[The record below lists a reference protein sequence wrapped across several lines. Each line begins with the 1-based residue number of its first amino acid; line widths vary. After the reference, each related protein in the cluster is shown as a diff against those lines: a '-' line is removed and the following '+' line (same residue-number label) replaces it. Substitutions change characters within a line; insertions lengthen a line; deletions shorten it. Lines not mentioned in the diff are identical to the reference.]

1 MSTFD
6 QHRWIP
12 PQTGAQVPGEA
23 AGGETA
29 GAMVGRREKEQNAT
43 ARRTAPG
50 QQSTATGW
58 VMHRDPWAMGGLAMV
73 VVLALVA
80 GLLFFMTRAPEAPT
94 GVRAADSTATSV
106 LVGWNPSTG
115 GRSVDKYLILRDG
128 TQVGSVSG
136 SSSTYL
142 DKGLSPG
149 GEHRY
154 GVVASSGSRRSD
166 PSVALVTSTIAPSPV
181 RLTAGSSTIT
191 TLAFRW
197 SPPPD
202 SPKPDQYVILR
213 DGDEIGAVPGTAT
226 SYRDSGLVPVTTFR
240 YQVAAEWADA
250 QSEPTT
256 ELVMKTGTPT
266 LASARLAGSWPVDVK
281 AVRAPGGG
289 SVKAGTTW
297 TTTWQFAPKCKTGP
311 CAVVVAGDPMGSGFT
326 SHSFKA
332 TLTRHGATYTG
343 TTKAHITHCSNT
355 PTTNTITLTI
365 RLKGA
370 AMDGTSWAADSWAGT
385 MVMASPYK
393 SVGRYYCPAQ
403 SVSTT
408 ISGSN

>member
-1 MSTFD
+1 
-6 QHRWIP
+6 
-12 PQTGAQVPGEA
+12 
-23 AGGETA
+23 
-29 GAMVGRREKEQNAT
+29 
-43 ARRTAPG
+43 
-50 QQSTATGW
+50 
-58 VMHRDPWAMGGLAMV
+58 MV

-80 GLLFFMTRAPEAPT
+80 GLLFFMTRAPETPT
-94 GVRAADSTATSV
+94 GVRAADLTATSV
-106 LVGWNPSTG
+106 LIGWNPSTG

-128 TQVGSVSG
+128 TQVGSVPG

-149 GEHRY
+149 SEHRY

-166 PSVALVTSTIAPSPV
+166 PSVALVTSTVAPSPV

-213 DGDEIGAVPGTAT
+213 DGNEIESIPGTAN
-226 SYRDSGLVPVTTFR
+226 SYSDSGLDPVTTFR
-240 YQVAAEWADA
+240 YQVAAEWAGA

-256 ELVMKTGTPT
+256 ELVMKTGAPT
-266 LASARLAGSWPVDVK
+266 LASARLAGSWPVNVK
-281 AVRAPGGG
+281 AVRTPGG
-289 SVKAGTTW
+289 SVKAGSTW
-297 TTTWQFAPKCKTGP
+297 TTTWEFVPKCKTGP
-311 CAVVVAGDPMGSGFT
+311 CAVVVAGDPMGSNFT
-326 SHSFKA
+326 PHSFKA
-332 TLTRHGATYTG
+332 TLARNGTLYTG
-343 TTKAHITHCSNT
+343 TTKAHITHCRNT
-355 PTTNTITLTI
+355 STTNTITLTI

-370 AMDGTSWAADSWAGT
+370 AMDGKSWAADSWAGT
-385 MVMASPYK
+385 MVMASPYS